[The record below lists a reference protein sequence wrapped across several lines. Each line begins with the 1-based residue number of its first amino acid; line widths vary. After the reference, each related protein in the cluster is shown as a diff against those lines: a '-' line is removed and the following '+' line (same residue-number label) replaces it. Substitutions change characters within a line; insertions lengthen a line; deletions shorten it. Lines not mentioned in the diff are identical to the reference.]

1 MHCGTVQCGA
11 VRYGKVRCG
20 AAQYGTVRCNVVQC
34 SKVRCSACVVLWC
47 GVVYCDRSDEN
58 GPKKNCRR

>member
-1 MHCGTVQCGA
+1 MA
-11 VRYGKVRCG
+11 
-20 AAQYGTVRCNVVQC
+20 
-34 SKVRCSACVVLWC
+34 RCSACVVLWC